1 MMFGKKTGMK
11 AGMVI
16 KLALASIFSNKMRSF
31 LTMLGIIIGTSA
43 VIILVTLAQ
52 ATTESVTEN
61 IEGMGTNILSV
72 SIMGTGNQTSLDYED
87 TLDISNIDGV
97 DSISPIVSGQATLKY
112 ELNSTDITVE
122 GADEGYAPVRGQS
135 VSSGRF
141 IHFLDIENRHKVILL
156 GTEVVQDLFGF
167 ASPLG
172 EQVKVNGTSFTVIGV
187 LEESE
192 STIGGSSNDKALI
205 PVSTAERFFRSPG
218 IKSINIQAESPESV
232 AGVQVQLEA
241 FLLRIFNND
250 QEAYRILNQTDMLS
264 TIGEVTDMLTMMLGG
279 IAGISLVVGGIG
291 IMNIMLVSV
300 TERTREI
307 GIRKAIG
314 AKRKDILSQFIIEA
328 AVISGI
334 GGLIGV
340 IFGVIGSYII
350 SNVMGLQMTIIFSI
364 LIISFVFSL
373 AIGMFFGIYPAN
385 KASRLKPVD
394 ALMYE

>member
-1 MMFGKKTGMK
+1 MIIGRKTGMK
-11 AGMVI
+11 TGMIV
-16 KLALASIFSNKMRSF
+16 KLALKSIMSNKMRSF

-43 VIILVTLAQ
+43 VIILVNLAQ
-52 ATTESVTEN
+52 ATTNSVTEN
-61 IEGMGTNILSV
+61 IEGMGTNLITV
-72 SIMGTGNQTSLDYED
+72 TIMGSGNETAIDYRESLE
-87 TLDISNIDGV
+87 LAEIEGV
-97 DSISPIVSGQATLKY
+97 EAISPIVSGQGTLKY
-112 ELNSTDITVE
+112 GLNSVDITIE
-122 GADEGYAPVRGQS
+122 GADDGYAMVRSQN
-135 VSSGRF
+135 VKSGRF
-141 IHFLDIENRHKVILL
+141 IHYLDIENRQKVILL
-156 GTEVVQDLFGF
+156 GTEVAEDLFGF
-167 ASPLG
+167 SNPLG
-172 EQVKVNGTSFTVIGV
+172 EQVKLNGTGFTVVGV

-205 PVSTAERFFRSPG
+205 PISTAERFFKSIG

-232 AGVQVQLEA
+232 AIVQSETELFLMRRFDNNENA
-241 FLLRIFNND
+241 FRIFN
-250 QEAYRILNQTDMLS
+250 QSDMLS
-264 TIGEVTDMLTMMLGG
+264 TIGEVTATLTMMLGG

-314 AKRKDILSQFIIEA
+314 AKRRDILSQFIIEA

-340 IFGVIGSYII
+340 ILGVGGSYLI
-350 SNVMGLQMTIIFSI
+350 SRIMGLNITFIVSI
-364 LIISFVFSL
+364 LFISFLFSL
-373 AIGMFFGIYPAN
+373 VIGMFFGIYPAS

>member
-1 MMFGKKTGMK
+1 MIIGKKTGMK

-52 ATTESVTEN
+52 ATTDSVTEN

-72 SIMGTGNQTSLDYED
+72 SIMGSGNDTSLDYED
-87 TLDISNIDGV
+87 SLEIANIEGV

-112 ELNSTDITVE
+112 ELNSTDITIE
-122 GADEGYAPVRGQS
+122 GADEGYAPVRGQN

-141 IHFLDIENRHKVILL
+141 IHFLDIENRHKVILI
-156 GTEVVQDLFGF
+156 GTEVSEDLFGF
-167 ASPLG
+167 ADPLG
-172 EQVKVNGTSFTVIGV
+172 EQVKVNGTNFTVIGV
-187 LEESE
+187 LEKSE

-205 PVSTAERFFRSPG
+205 PISTAERFFKSPG
-218 IKSINIQAESPESV
+218 VKSINIQAESPEAV
-232 AGVQVQLEA
+232 ADVQAQAEL
-241 FLLRIFNND
+241 FLLRMFNND

-264 TIGEVTDMLTMMLGG
+264 TIGEVTAILTMMLGG

-340 IFGVIGSYII
+340 VLGIIGSYII
-350 SNVMGLQMTIIFSI
+350 SNLMGLQMTLIFSI
-364 LIISFVFSL
+364 LIISFLFSL

>member
-1 MMFGKKTGMK
+1 MIYGKRAGMK

-16 KLALASIFSNKMRSF
+16 RLALKSIMSNKMRSF

-43 VIILVTLAQ
+43 VIILVNLAQ
-52 ATTESVTEN
+52 ATTNRVTAN
-61 IEGMGTNILSV
+61 IEGMGTNIISV
-72 SIMGTGNQTSLDYED
+72 TIMGAGNESSIDYQESLEFGE
-87 TLDISNIDGV
+87 IEGV
-97 DSISPIVSGQATLKY
+97 KAISPIVSGQATIKY
-112 ELNSTDITVE
+112 GLNSMDISIE
-122 GADEGYAPVRGQS
+122 GVDEGYAPVRSQN
-135 VSSGRF
+135 VETGRF
-141 IHFLDIENRHKVILL
+141 IHYLDIENRHKVILL
-156 GTEVVQDLFGF
+156 GTEVAAELFGF
-167 ASPLG
+167 TDPIG
-172 EQVKVNGTSFTVIGV
+172 DQVKLNGTSFTVIGI
-187 LEESE
+187 LEESQ

-205 PVSTAERFFRSPG
+205 PISTAERFFRSPG
-218 IKSINIQAESPESV
+218 IRSVNIQAESHEAVSAVQSDAEIFLMRRFESN
-232 AGVQVQLEA
+232 GDA
-241 FLLRIFNND
+241 F
-250 QEAYRILNQTDMLS
+250 RILNQADMLT
-264 TIGEVTDMLTMMLGG
+264 TIGEVTATLTMMLGG

-340 IFGVIGSYII
+340 VLGIAGTYTVSR
-350 SNVMGLQMTIIFSI
+350 VMGLNMTIVTGI
-364 LIISFVFSL
+364 LLVAFLFSL
-373 AIGMFFGIYPAN
+373 VIGMFFGIYPAS